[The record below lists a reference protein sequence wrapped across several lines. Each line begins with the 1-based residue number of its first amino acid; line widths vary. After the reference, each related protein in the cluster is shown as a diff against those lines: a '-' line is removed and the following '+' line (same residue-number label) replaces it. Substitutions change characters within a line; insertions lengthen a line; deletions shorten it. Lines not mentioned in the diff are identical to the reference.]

1 MQTKSYQVLN
11 NFDVKVIGIILM
23 FIDHVHQMFAG
34 AGVPGW
40 VDWFGRP
47 VATIFFFMAVEG
59 FTHTRNQKRYMF
71 QLLVGFWIMNLGSPI
86 VKHFFEVGNLAL
98 SNNIFTDL
106 YIAVLAMYG
115 IQEISVGRRTH
126 HSKQILLGGLA
137 IIAPILLSLLALG
150 LIANPKTMMFAAN
163 LAMVIP
169 TIMLAENG
177 LLLYIGVFF
186 YLFRNNRLL
195 QCLTVLVFA
204 FLNAGI
210 NSGFAFTGLFTSNT
224 QWMMIFA
231 IIPILLYNGQ
241 KGRSMKYFFY
251 LFYPIHIWLL
261 FILASLMGVG
271 A

>member
-11 NFDVKVIGIILM
+11 NFDIKVIGIILM

-71 QLLVGFWIMNLGSPI
+71 QLLVGFWIMNLGSRI
-86 VKHFFEVGNLAL
+86 VQHFFEVGNLAL
-98 SNNIFTDL
+98 ANNIFTDL

-115 IQEISVGRRTH
+115 IQEISAGRRAHRT
-126 HSKQILLGGLA
+126 KQILTGVLA
-137 IIAPILLSLLALG
+137 IIVPILVSLLVIG
-150 LIANPKTMMFAAN
+150 LIVNPKTAMFAAN
-163 LAMVIP
+163 LGMVVP
-169 TIMLAENG
+169 TITLAENSIF
-177 LLLYIGVFF
+177 LYIGVFF
-186 YLFRNNRLL
+186 YLFRNNRTL

-204 FLNAGI
+204 LINAGA

-251 LFYPIHIWLL
+251 FFYPIHIWLL
-261 FILASLMGVG
+261 YILASLMGVG

>member
-1 MQTKSYQVLN
+1 MQTKAYQVLN
-11 NFDVKVIGIILM
+11 NFEIKLIGIILM

-59 FTHTRNQKRYMF
+59 FTHTRNQKRYMCR
-71 QLLVGFWIMNLGSPI
+71 LLIGFWVMNLGSRI
-86 VKHFFEVGNLAL
+86 VQQFFEVGNLAL

-106 YIAVLAMYG
+106 FIAVLAMYG
-115 IQEISVGRRTH
+115 IQEISAGRRARH
-126 HSKQILLGGLA
+126 PKQILIGGLA
-137 IIAPILLSLLALG
+137 IVVPILVSILVLG
-150 LIANPKTMMFAAN
+150 LIANPKTVMLSAN

-169 TIMLAENG
+169 NIMLAENG

-204 FLNAGI
+204 FIDAGVT
-210 NSGFAFTGLFTSNT
+210 SGFAFTGLFTSNT

-241 KGRSMKYFFY
+241 KGPSMKYFFY

>member
-1 MQTKSYQVLN
+1 
-11 NFDVKVIGIILM
+11 
-23 FIDHVHQMFAG
+23 
-34 AGVPGW
+34 
-40 VDWFGRP
+40 
-47 VATIFFFMAVEG
+47 MAVEG

-86 VKHFFEVGNLAL
+86 VQHFFEVGNLAL

-150 LIANPKTMMFAAN
+150 LIVNPKTMMFAAN

-186 YLFRNNRLL
+186 IFSETTGSYNVLPFLFSHSLTLESTPDLPSLDSSLAIRN
-195 QCLTVLVFA
+195 
-204 FLNAGI
+204 G
-210 NSGFAFTGLFTSNT
+210 
-224 QWMMIFA
+224 
-231 IIPILLYNGQ
+231 
-241 KGRSMKYFFY
+241 
-251 LFYPIHIWLL
+251 
-261 FILASLMGVG
+261 
-271 A
+271 